1 MTNTN
6 KTRRLTL
13 IAMIAA
19 MAYVIM
25 LVGRIPV
32 VMFLKYDP
40 KDIVIAIGGFMLG
53 PGAAALISLLV
64 SLIEMV
70 TVSETGIIGCVMNVI
85 STLAFVFPA
94 SMIYHHKRTLKSAAI
109 GLSVGAIAMT
119 AVMLAW
125 NYILTP
131 IYMGYPRAAVAEM
144 LLPVFLPFNLLKGL
158 MNAAFTMLLYK
169 PVSTTLRR
177 SRLIAPEGEKT
188 ASPVKMFRPVV
199 VISSVLL
206 IVTCVALMYL
216 LGHH

>member
-40 KDIVIAIGGFMLG
+40 KDIVIAIGGFMMG
-53 PGAAALISLLV
+53 PGAAALISALV

-70 TVSETGIIGCVMNVI
+70 TVSETGIIGCIMNV
-85 STLAFVFPA
+85 STTLAFVFPA
-94 SMIYHHKRTLKSAAI
+94 PWIYHHKRTLQSAAV
-109 GLSVGAIAMT
+109 GLVYGAVLMT

-125 NYILTP
+125 DYILTP

-144 LLPVFLPFNLLKGL
+144 LVPVFLPFNLLKGL
-158 MNAAFTMLLYK
+158 LNAAFTMLLYK
-169 PVSTTLRR
+169 PVATALRR
-177 SRLIAPEGEKT
+177 SRFLAPESDKPVSAKKFHPT
-188 ASPVKMFRPVV
+188 ILASCGV
-199 VISSVLL
+199 L
-206 IVTCVALMYL
+206 IVTCILLMYL